1 MALDQ
6 SLLERIAHSL
16 RITRTSYVSGLVDP
30 AGSTEGG
37 AADSAAAVPSGL
49 ASGIAGQAQVVRQG
63 HSSRQG
69 DSILTR
75 AAQLYGAKPSED
87 HTPPTGFD
95 PAAAALFEALVEGAF
110 LVAHADG
117 EFDDEERS
125 AFEQVVL
132 AATDKRVSRTQLAA
146 LLADLDSLLVEDG
159 LDKRLQAVSRTIPKA
174 EQQREV
180 LRVAALIGQI
190 SGGVSDSE
198 RAAMEKLAQGF
209 GLVGPAVEDAISDA
223 RGVLQA

>member
-6 SLLERIAHSL
+6 SLLERIAQSL
-16 RITRTSYVSGLVDP
+16 RITRTSYAPLGPEGEAGAGASEVRTD
-30 AGSTEGG
+30 GSTET
-37 AADSAAAVPSGL
+37 AP
-49 ASGIAGQAQVVRQG
+49 GIAGQAQVVRQG
-63 HSSRQG
+63 QSSRQG
-69 DSILTR
+69 HSILTR
-75 AAQLYGAKPSED
+75 AAQLYGAKPGNED
-87 HTPPTGFD
+87 STPPTGFD

-117 EFDDEERS
+117 EFDSEERS
-125 AFEQVVL
+125 AFEHVVL
-132 AATDKRVSRTQLAA
+132 SATDKRVSQIQLAA

-159 LDKRLQAVSRTIPKA
+159 LDKRLQVVAKTVSKA

-198 RAAMEKLAQGF
+198 RAAMDKLAQGF
-209 GLVGPAVEDAISDA
+209 GLVGRAVDDAIADA
-223 RGVLQA
+223 HLVLES